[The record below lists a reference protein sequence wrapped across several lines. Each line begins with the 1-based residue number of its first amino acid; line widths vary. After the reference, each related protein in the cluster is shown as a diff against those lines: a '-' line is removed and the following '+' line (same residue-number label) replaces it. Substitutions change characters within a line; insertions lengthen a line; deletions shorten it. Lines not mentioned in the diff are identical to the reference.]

1 MTPVGE
7 MVAVAPTLPAVGDWV
22 GIDDADPPVVAVV
35 AEQWSALTRM
45 DPHGDRLQVLAANVD
60 LVLVTCPADRPSI
73 ERVERETVL
82 AWDAGAQPA
91 VLVTKADLDADAL
104 VASLRDRLVGVD
116 VLQTSA
122 NDGTGVDEVAAL
134 LAPDRTAVVLGPSG
148 AGKST
153 LINALLGED
162 RLATAAVRDED
173 ARGRHTTTTRDLV
186 AIPSGG
192 VVIDTPGLRSLGLG
206 TDRDVGMANAF
217 ADIAEL
223 AEGCR
228 FRDCS
233 HESEPGCAVR
243 AAVEAGTLDAGTVRE
258 LPEARRRARL
268 RGAPGRPGRGAGPA
282 RGVEADQQGRCVGTA
297 TSRCSRVASHGGGQ
311 RGFVFGDAHQPL
323 SARRPESSEVA
334 SGLDVVVVAAER
346 VEVLAAGRATLGVG
360 DVVIELEVPVDLAAF
375 DDAGALLGPHRGRRA
390 RPARSG
396 RVTPRASRRCPSRPG
411 PSRSRPTRAAAR
423 C

>member
-1 MTPVGE
+1 
-7 MVAVAPTLPAVGDWV
+7 
-22 GIDDADPPVVAVV
+22 
-35 AEQWSALTRM
+35 M

-122 NDGTGVDEVAAL
+122 YDRAGVEDVAAL

-223 AEGCR
+223 AEDCR
-228 FRDCS
+228 FRDCR

-243 AAVEAGTLDAGTVRE
+243 DAVRTGALDADRFASYQKLAGE
-258 LPEARRRARL
+258 LAYEERR
-268 RGAPGRPGRGAGPA
+268 
-282 RGVEADQQGRCVGTA
+282 
-297 TSRCSRVASHGGGQ
+297 
-311 RGFVFGDAHQPL
+311 
-323 SARRPESSEVA
+323 
-334 SGLDVVVVAAER
+334 
-346 VEVLAAGRATLGVG
+346 
-360 DVVIELEVPVDLAAF
+360 VD
-375 DDAGALLGPHRGRRA
+375 P
-390 RPARSG
+390 
-396 RVTPRASRRCPSRPG
+396 
-411 PSRSRPTRAAAR
+411 AAAR
-423 C
+423 AQREEWKRINKAMRRDRNKP